1 MSWAKKAAGIV
12 SKGSMSEKP
21 KDLADLHRRRRESAG
36 QFFTPE
42 WISRGIWQSIQD
54 SLGRDRKISVL
65 DTSIGSGRL
74 VAPADPTR
82 CRIYGIDPDEHCIN
96 VLSESAAEAGID
108 YRLKVGGMEDL
119 DARGFDLAIINPPFS
134 LTLSSPNMEPFP
146 CTTFGKFGPNTSA
159 QSHEYA
165 LEQVLAA
172 ADNVVA
178 LLPTSMMSRCRQES
192 RLRAIV
198 GLEADSFQE
207 EGASERTAV
216 FYFCREVAD
225 QVDTYRVSRE
235 SAWPE
240 VALEF
245 GRSTAPR
252 FWLGEINTGEPTIT
266 TPVTGDRSVR
276 VEHHNRRA
284 VLKFRC
290 GFIEAKVRNALLVR
304 DVDPGDRHRY
314 PAGVRFIGD
323 MRLSMDVWLQ
333 QDDPDGAFRSILS
346 LIEKNGGVP
355 IVSKTL
361 KGYWRRVKR
370 EHQRAATP
378 YRRWVK
384 RDGRSCVS
392 ITAKRSSLLIPGNT
406 NGPAIRRGETLTA
419 VPLGGEYRIEK
430 DGAVATLRRDE
441 LEKRF
446 TLDEDGGRASA
457 DWELIEPGLGEAFPE
472 IAHQVRLE
480 MQRREIDWLWPFQS
494 EGAIEH
500 VIKPYGGVAAW
511 KQGTGKAR
519 LAIALA
525 LLGGKHNLIVVE
537 SGLVAEMRREIAINL
552 KLDTELWQI
561 IDRIEDGADVEL
573 KKVNIISYNALKRRV
588 RPRRTAAKVLRRR
601 FHTVIADE
609 GGILAN
615 ISSQQSRAILALAPR
630 KLIVADGTPIGN
642 YPRSL
647 YNVVATTAGQGVAH
661 QPYSLWNLPFLEPRL
676 LRSASF
682 SERGLD
688 RFRDRHV
695 VLEWAT
701 NEFKEEHKGAK
712 REVPRIN
719 NVVEFRAWTLPTV
732 QRKVRYEPEVEPY
745 AACPKPIFK
754 DITVDWDR
762 DHLAHYLNVAVHF
775 VGWFQRHR
783 AERMGCCK
791 AVHLAAVVAKI
802 MAVRKAASHPHHIGK
817 NDFANYFPL
826 TSKQRYAIDRVRHHI
841 AAGKKTLLYAYSPA
855 TVERIATELKK
866 HGIDSVV
873 FHGGRQIERRMIEL
887 DERFRFG
894 DTDALLSTWVGQKG
908 LNLPQVKCLI
918 KYDRDWTAQTED
930 QAVHRTQRPD
940 QDERVLVERLHL
952 AGSIDEYMAQVVE
965 WKQAAC
971 DSGLD
976 WGDGATEADVF
987 SHMEAIIERFCH
999 DIMEG
1004 SLREVYER
1012 LAA

>member
-36 QFFTPE
+36 QFFTAE

-54 SLGRDRKISVL
+54 SLGCDRKISVL

-74 VAPADPTR
+74 MAPADPTH
-82 CRIYGIDPDEHCIN
+82 CSIYGIDPDEHCIN
-96 VLSESAAEAGID
+96 VLSESAAEADID

-146 CTTFGKFGPNTSA
+146 CTAFGKFGPNTSA
-159 QSHEYA
+159 LSHEYA
-165 LEQVLAA
+165 LEQALAA

-178 LLPTSMMSRCRQES
+178 LLPTSMKSRCRQES
-192 RLRAIV
+192 RLCAIA
-198 GLEADSFQE
+198 GLAAESFQD

-216 FYFCREVAD
+216 FYFCREDAD

-235 SAWPE
+235 SAWPK
-240 VALEF
+240 VALAL
-245 GRSTAPR
+245 GRPTVPIFR
-252 FWLGEINTGEPTIT
+252 LGSIDTGEAIIT
-266 TPVTGDRSVR
+266 TPVTGDRNVR

-290 GFIEAKVRNALLVR
+290 GFIEAKVRNALLEG

-323 MRLSMDVWLQ
+323 LRLSMDVWLQ
-333 QDDPDGAFRSILS
+333 QDDPDAAFRSILS
-346 LIEKNGGVP
+346 IIEKNGGVP

-361 KGYWRRVKR
+361 EGYWRRVKR
-370 EHQRAATP
+370 NHLRAATP

-419 VPLGGEYRIEK
+419 APLGGEYRIEK
-430 DGAVATLRRDE
+430 DGAVLTLRRDE
-441 LEKRF
+441 LEARF
-446 TLDEDGGRASA
+446 TLDEEGGRSTAH
-457 DWELIEPGLGEAFPE
+457 WELIEPGLCEAYPE
-472 IAHQVRLE
+472 IAHQVRLA
-480 MQRREIDWLWPFQS
+480 MRRRGIDWLWPFQS

-500 VIKPYGGVAAW
+500 VIKPYGGIPAW

-552 KLDTELWQI
+552 KLDTGLWQI
-561 IDRIEDGADVEL
+561 IDRVDADAEL
-573 KKVNIISYNALKRRV
+573 KKVNIISYNTLKRRL

-609 GGILAN
+609 GGILSN
-615 ISSQQSRAILALAPR
+615 IDSQQSRAILALSPR

-647 YNVVATTAGQGVAH
+647 YNVGAATAGQGVAH
-661 QPYSLWNLPFLEPRL
+661 QPYSLWNRPFLEPRL
-676 LRSASF
+676 LQSASF

-688 RFRDRHV
+688 RFRERHV

-701 NEFKEEHKGAK
+701 NEFKEDQKGAK

-719 NVVEFRAWTLPTV
+719 NVVEFRAWTLPIV

-745 AACPKPIFK
+745 AGCPKPIFK
-754 DITVDWDR
+754 DCTVDWDR
-762 DHLAHYLNVAVHF
+762 DHLAHYLNVALHF
-775 VGWFQRHR
+775 VHWYERHR
-783 AERMGCCK
+783 EESLRGGRGTNLV
-791 AVHLAAVVAKI
+791 AVLAKI
-802 MAVRKAASHPHHIGK
+802 LAVRKAASHPHQIGE

-826 TSKQRYAIDRVRHHI
+826 TSKQCYAMDRVREHV
-841 AAGKKTLLYAYSPA
+841 AAGKKTLLYAYSPS
-855 TVERIATELKK
+855 TVERLATELERD
-866 HGIDSVV
+866 GIDCVV
-873 FHGGRQIERRMIEL
+873 FHGRRPIKQRMIEL

-894 DTDALLSTWVGQKG
+894 DANALLSTWVGQKG
-908 LNLPQVKCLI
+908 LNLPQVKRVIL
-918 KYDRDWTAQTED
+918 YDRDWTGRTED

-940 QDERVLVERLHL
+940 QDERVIVERLHL
-952 AGSIDEYMAQVVE
+952 AGSIDEYIAQVVE
-965 WKQAAC
+965 WKQTAC

-976 WGDGATEADVF
+976 WGDGATESDVF
-987 SHMEAIIERFCH
+987 SHMDAIIERFCQ
-999 DIMEG
+999 DIMKG